1 MAVFRPRSFAV
12 LDDRFGRP
20 PEDFRRAWPQVT
32 KEPEATFFCRELG
45 DVPPVITAPTAT
57 EDLLID
63 VPLERRPRHVAIIMD
78 GNGRWAERRHLP
90 RIEGHRRGVASV
102 RCTVEEAARLHLEQL
117 TLYCL
122 SSENWKRPQP
132 ELDFLMHLLE
142 QYMIEERSTIMK
154 QNIVVRVIG
163 RRDGIPAATLAEM
176 DKTALMSAANSGTR
190 LCLAI
195 NYGARGELLDAVRRI
210 AADVKAGRL
219 AVDAIDEAAISSR
232 LYTAGM
238 PDPDLLIRT
247 AGEMRIS
254 NFLLWQISYAEL
266 WVTDRCWPEFE
277 IADFHQ
283 AIRDFA
289 SRDRRF
295 GAIKNSE
302 TS

>member
-1 MAVFRPRSFAV
+1 MTTALQTADPLA
-12 LDDRFGRP
+12 
-20 PEDFRRAWPQVT
+20 
-32 KEPEATFFCRELG
+32 
-45 DVPPVITAPTAT
+45 DVPA
-57 EDLLID
+57 
-63 VPLERRPRHVAIIMD
+63 ERRPRHVAIIMD
-78 GNGRWAERRHLP
+78 GNGRWAQRRHLP

-102 RCTVEEAARLHLEQL
+102 RRTVEEAARLHLDQL

-122 SSENWKRPQP
+122 SSENWKRPQR

-142 QYMIEERSTIMK
+142 QYMIEERATIMK

-176 DKTALMSAANSGTR
+176 DKTVELSAVNSGTR

-195 NYGARGELLDAVRRI
+195 NYGSRGEIVDAVRRI
-210 AADVKAGRL
+210 AEEVQRGQL
-219 AVDAIDEAAISSR
+219 APAQIDEETIASR
-232 LYTAGM
+232 LYSADM

-266 WVTDRCWPEFE
+266 WVTERCWPEFE

-295 GAIKNSE
+295 GGIKA
-302 TS
+302 